1 MARCKKRTTRGR
13 PKISAQQPIKERTAD
28 RTAPPVSTIFLDV
41 TRLLTRLY
49 DGLLPT
55 GVDRVGLAYIQK
67 YGSRARAVLSERGF
81 STVLT
86 ERDSQQVF
94 AWLLSSI
101 RNRNAI
107 RALVVRAC
115 INRLRETRFN
125 GVMFH
130 TSHNGME
137 FARYYRAMSKREIRP
152 VFMVHDLI
160 PLTHAEYCRPGV
172 DTAHRLR
179 MHTALKHASGLIVN
193 SQATLDSLA
202 AEARHA
208 NLPLPPSVVAHLAS
222 GVIRHP
228 LASRPLPEPYFV
240 MLGTIEPRK
249 NHWFMLHVWRR
260 LVEQLGTAA
269 PRLVVIGRRGW
280 ECENVVDMLERCELL
295 KNVVIE
301 EAHCSDDRL
310 HAYLQHAQALLF
322 PSFVEGYGMP
332 LAEALALNVPVLASN
347 LGVFHEI
354 ADDIPDYLDPLDGPG
369 WLARIHAYARADSP
383 ERSAQ
388 LKRIERF
395 REPTW
400 AEHFERVD
408 RFLETLR

>member
-1 MARCKKRTTRGR
+1 M
-13 PKISAQQPIKERTAD
+13 
-28 RTAPPVSTIFLDV
+28 STLFLDV

-67 YGSRARAVLSERGF
+67 YGAQARAILSERGF

-86 ERDSQQVF
+86 ERDSQRTF
-94 AWLLSSI
+94 AMLLSST

-115 INRLRETRFN
+115 LNRLRETRLN
-125 GVMFH
+125 GVLLH

-137 FARYYRAMSKREIRP
+137 FGRYYRAMTKREIRP

-172 DTAHRLR
+172 EATHRHR
-179 MHTALKHASGLIVN
+179 MHTALRHASGLIAN

-202 AEARHA
+202 AEAHQA
-208 NLPLPPSVVAHLAS
+208 NLPLPPSVVARLAS
-222 GVIRHP
+222 GVTQQP
-228 LASRPLPEPYFV
+228 LAPRPLPTPYFV

-249 NHWFMLHVWRR
+249 NHWFILHVWRR
-260 LVEQLGTAA
+260 LVEQLGAAA
-269 PRLVVIGRRGW
+269 PKLVVIGRRGW
-280 ECENVVDMLERCELL
+280 ECENVVDMLERCQSL
-295 KNVVIE
+295 KDVVIE
-301 EAHCSDDRL
+301 EAHCSDEQL

-332 LAEALALNVPVLASN
+332 LAEALALKVPVLASD
-347 LGVFHEI
+347 LDVFHEI

-369 WLARIHAYARADSP
+369 WLARIQAYAQANSP
-383 ERSAQ
+383 ARDAQ
-388 LKRIERF
+388 LARIERF

-400 AEHFERVD
+400 AEHFEHVD
-408 RFLETLR
+408 SFLETLR